1 MLVGATPGTTCFN
14 TNLCLSSAGVL
25 RLGSLRRLQP
35 GLLHDSGSKQPAQ
48 LVEVQTLPSSSSS
61 SSSLTNTGSQ
71 NSPSMSCQH
80 SEKKNNNNQ
89 PVAAGAA
96 ASWISSSSNKPQSV
110 ISNHE
115 RARKGG
121 SFPSLLSGAPR
132 VVEGTDFGSWAGQYP
147 PPLTTPPATLTPVL
161 SRSEFLYALNFCP
174 PAPFLVSFSWGRCR
188 GCLFN

>member
-1 MLVGATPGTTCFN
+1 MLAGAGPEPTRFKTH
-14 TNLCLSSAGVL
+14 LCPSSAGVL

-80 SEKKNNNNQ
+80 SEKKKNTTNQ

-96 ASWISSSSNKPQSV
+96 ASWVSSSSNKPPSA
-110 ISNHE
+110 ISNQGSRNE
-115 RARKGG
+115 R
-121 SFPSLLSGAPR
+121 
-132 VVEGTDFGSWAGQYP
+132 WI
-147 PPLTTPPATLTPVL
+147 
-161 SRSEFLYALNFCP
+161 
-174 PAPFLVSFSWGRCR
+174 
-188 GCLFN
+188 